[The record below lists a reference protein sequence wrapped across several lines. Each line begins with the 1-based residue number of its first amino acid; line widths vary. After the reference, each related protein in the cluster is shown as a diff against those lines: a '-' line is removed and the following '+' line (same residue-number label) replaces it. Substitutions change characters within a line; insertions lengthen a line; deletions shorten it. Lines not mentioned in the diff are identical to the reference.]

1 MASGQ
6 ATINVRIDATTK
18 SRGDEVLRRFGIST
32 TEAVKLLWRELARTK
47 ELPQFLAES
56 GREEERAQL
65 RRTRAALAGLR
76 GIAKPSSAELSD
88 EALDALMLQH
98 RLADYEVLS

>member
-1 MASGQ
+1 MATGQ

-18 SRGDEVLRRFGIST
+18 SRGDEVLKRFGLST

-56 GREEERAQL
+56 GREEKRAQL
-65 RRTRAALAGLR
+65 RRKRAALAGLR
-76 GIAKPSSAELSD
+76 GIAKPSAELSD

>member
-1 MASGQ
+1 MATGQ
-6 ATINVRIDATTK
+6 ATINVRIDAITK
-18 SRGDEVLRRFGIST
+18 SSGDEVLKRFGLST

-56 GREEERAQL
+56 GREEKRAQL
-65 RRTRAALAGLR
+65 RRKRAALAGLR
-76 GIAKPSSAELSD
+76 GIAKPSAELSD

>member
-18 SRGDEVLRRFGIST
+18 SRGDEVLKRFGLST

-56 GREEERAQL
+56 GREEKRAQL
-65 RRTRAALAGLR
+65 RRKRAALAGLR
-76 GIAKPSSAELSD
+76 GIAKPSAELSD

-98 RLADYEVLS
+98 RLADYEMLS

>member
-1 MASGQ
+1 MAAGQ

-18 SRGDEVLRRFGIST
+18 SRGDEVLKRFGIST

-56 GREEERAQL
+56 EREEERAQL
-65 RRTRAALAGLR
+65 RRKRAALAGLR
-76 GIAKPSSAELSD
+76 GIAKPSAELSD
-88 EALDALMLQH
+88 EALDALMLQ
-98 RLADYEVLS
+98 RRVADYEALS

>member
-18 SRGDEVLRRFGIST
+18 SRGDEVLKRFGIST

-65 RRTRAALAGLR
+65 RRKRAALAGLR
-76 GIAKPSSAELSD
+76 GIAKPSAELSD

-98 RLADYEVLS
+98 RLADYEALS

>member
-1 MASGQ
+1 MATGQ

-18 SRGDEVLRRFGIST
+18 SRGDEVLKRFGLST

-65 RRTRAALAGLR
+65 RRKRAALAGLR
-76 GIAKPSSAELSD
+76 GIAKPSAELSD

-98 RLADYEVLS
+98 RLADYEALS

>member
-1 MASGQ
+1 MATGQ

-65 RRTRAALAGLR
+65 RRKRAALAGLR
-76 GIAKPSSAELSD
+76 GIAKPGAELSD
-88 EALDALMLQH
+88 EALDALVLQC
-98 RLADYEVLS
+98 RVADYEALS

>member
-1 MASGQ
+1 MATGQ

-18 SRGDEVLRRFGIST
+18 SRGDEVLKRFGLST

-65 RRTRAALAGLR
+65 RRKRAALTGLR
-76 GIAKPSSAELSD
+76 GIAKPGAELSD
-88 EALDALMLQH
+88 EALDALVLQC
-98 RLADYEVLS
+98 RVADYEALS

>member
-1 MASGQ
+1 MATGQ

-18 SRGDEVLRRFGIST
+18 SRGDEVLRQFGIST

-56 GREEERAQL
+56 EREEERSRLQ
-65 RRTRAALAGLR
+65 RKRAALVGLR
-76 GIAKPSSAELSD
+76 GVVKPDAGLSD
-88 EALDALMLQH
+88 EALDALVLQC
-98 RLADYEVLS
+98 RLADYEKLS

>member
-1 MASGQ
+1 MATGQ

-18 SRGDEVLRRFGIST
+18 SRGDEVLKRFGLST

-47 ELPQFLAES
+47 ELPQFMAES

-65 RRTRAALAGLR
+65 RRKRAALAGLR
-76 GIAKPSSAELSD
+76 GIAKPSAELSD

-98 RLADYEVLS
+98 RLADYEALS

>member
-18 SRGDEVLRRFGIST
+18 SRGDEVLRQFGLST

-56 GREEERAQL
+56 GREEEGAQL
-65 RRTRAALAGLR
+65 RRKRAALAGLR
-76 GIAKPSSAELSD
+76 GIAKPGAELSD
-88 EALDALMLQH
+88 EALDELMLQH
-98 RLADYEVLS
+98 RLADYEALS

>member
-1 MASGQ
+1 MATGQ

-18 SRGDEVLRRFGIST
+18 SRGDEVLKRFGIST

-47 ELPQFLAES
+47 ELPQFLVES
-56 GREEERAQL
+56 GREEEQAQL
-65 RRTRAALAGLR
+65 RRKRAALAGLR
-76 GIAKPSSAELSD
+76 GIAKPSAELSD

-98 RLADYEVLS
+98 RLADYEALS

>member
-1 MASGQ
+1 MATGQ

-18 SRGDEVLRRFGIST
+18 SRGDEVLKRFGLST

-56 GREEERAQL
+56 GREEKRAQL
-65 RRTRAALAGLR
+65 RRKRAALAGLR
-76 GIAKPSSAELSD
+76 GIAKPSAELSD

-98 RLADYEVLS
+98 RLVDYEVLS